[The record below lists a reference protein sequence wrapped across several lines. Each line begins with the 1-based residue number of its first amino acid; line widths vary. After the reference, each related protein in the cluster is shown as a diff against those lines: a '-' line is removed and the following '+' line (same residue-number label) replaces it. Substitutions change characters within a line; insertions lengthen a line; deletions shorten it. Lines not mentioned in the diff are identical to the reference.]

1 MSLDSQGILAA
12 VTLAIYFP
20 IFFFAV
26 RIAFKYGFGQMGWII
41 LVIFTLVRIVGGAL
55 LVAAEEVTPAVT
67 GLYIGGYALEA
78 SGLSPLLMSTLAL
91 LHQTTQTPD
100 GQLKYGRAFR
110 LLHLLGMVALTLT
123 IVGISES
130 SSSSATTMRRVG
142 VLVFAVLYIIIVL
155 GALAQWA
162 NKQQVMKY
170 RKQLLIAISV
180 ALPFLAVRTLYSV
193 LSTFSSSTFITTD
206 STTTTSTSSDA
217 LAKFNMFTGEW
228 QIFLAM
234 DLLMEYICVL
244 VYIFA
249 GSTLKL
255 DQDYQLQDYED
266 YPLNSKPY

>member
-12 VTLAIYFP
+12 VTLAIYVP
-20 IFFFAV
+20 ILFFAV
-26 RIAFKYGFGQMGWII
+26 RIALKYGFGQKGWII
-41 LVIFTLVRIVGGAL
+41 LVIFTLIRIIGGAL
-55 LVAAEEVTPAVT
+55 LVAAEEVTPVVT

-91 LHQTTQTPD
+91 LQQTTQTPD
-100 GQLKYGRAFR
+100 GQLKYGRVFR
-110 LLHLLGMVALTLT
+110 LLHLLGMAALVLT
-123 IVGISES
+123 IVGISQT

-142 VLVFAVLYIIIVL
+142 VLLFAVLYIILVL

-162 NKQQVMKY
+162 NKGQVMKY

-180 ALPFLAVRTLYSV
+180 ALPFLAVRTLYGV

-206 STTTTSTSSDA
+206 STTTSTSDGA

-266 YPLNSKPY
+266 YPLYRSKPY